1 MLLRAPLITATRL
14 KSAWNADHVD
24 PADEVEF
31 SQFMKMLDKV
41 DIFLCEAQA
50 MRIFK
55 AVDVDGSGEMGLSE
69 FENFLMAFDVLGQAG
84 ADLAALDIYE
94 SLKMVPSEEFGEF
107 SSHEGLDLSGFMEA
121 AEMLGCARAWR
132 RKICYALSAMGE
144 RRTWIS
150 YT

>member
-1 MLLRAPLITATRL
+1 
-14 KSAWNADHVD
+14 
-24 PADEVEF
+24 
-31 SQFMKMLDKV
+31 
-41 DIFLCEAQA
+41 

-94 SLKMVPSEEFGEF
+94 KPENGSEEEFGEF

-121 AEMLGCARAWR
+121 AEMLGLREGVEEEDMLRAFGNG
-132 RKICYALSAMGE
+132 RKKDLDKLS
-144 RRTWIS
+144 
-150 YT
+150 